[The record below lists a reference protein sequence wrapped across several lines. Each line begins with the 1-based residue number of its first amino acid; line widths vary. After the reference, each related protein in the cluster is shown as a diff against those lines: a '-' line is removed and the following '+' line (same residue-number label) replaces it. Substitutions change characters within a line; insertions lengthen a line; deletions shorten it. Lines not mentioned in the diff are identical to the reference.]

1 MNPSPQTSYVAVSP
15 EMAMMRLITGFWI
28 SRAICVFAQLG
39 LADQIK
45 DEARSAAELAAITNA
60 HEPSLQRLLRA
71 LATIGILNEIDEGN
85 FGLTPLS
92 KTLRTDVPGSLCS
105 TAVLELGGENYA
117 AWGDLFH
124 SIKTGEVAFDHV
136 FGMNLWESLER
147 SPEDARIFNDSMSRA
162 AAETNEAILASYD
175 FSGVKRIVDIGGGHG
190 ALIISILTEYPEMDG
205 VLFDTPSV
213 IEGAVAR
220 IDAAGLTDRCEA
232 VAGDFFTGLP
242 IGADAYILKWIIHDW
257 NDERARTILKNCRNA
272 ITNDGK
278 LILVEAVIPPGNEPH
293 FGKFLDLN
301 MMVMTG
307 GLERTEEEFR
317 RLLDAS
323 GFRLVRVI
331 PTNSPISIIE
341 AVPI

>member
-1 MNPSPQTSYVAVSP
+1 MNPSPQSSSVAVSP
-15 EMAMMRLITGFWI
+15 EMAMMQLITGFWI

-45 DEARSAAELAAITNA
+45 DGAPSAVELAAITNTHA
-60 HEPSLQRLLRA
+60 PSLQRLLRA
-71 LATIGILNEIDEGN
+71 LATIGVLNEIGEGN

-105 TAVLELGGENYA
+105 TAALELGGENYA

-147 SPEDARIFNDSMSRA
+147 NPEDARIFNDSMSRA
-162 AAETNEAILASYD
+162 TAETNEAILASYD
-175 FSGVKRIVDIGGGHG
+175 FSAVKRIVEVGGGHG
-190 ALIISILTEYPEMDG
+190 ALIISILTEYPEMNG
-205 VLFDTPSV
+205 ILFDRPSV
-213 IEGAVAR
+213 IEGAISR
-220 IDAAGLTDRCEA
+220 IDDAGFTDRCEA
-232 VAGDFFTGLP
+232 VAGDFFIGLP
-242 IGADAYILKWIIHDW
+242 SGADAYILKWIIHDW
-257 NDERARTILKNCRNA
+257 NDERAHTILKNCRNA
-272 ITNDGK
+272 IRNDGK
-278 LILVEAVIPPGNEPH
+278 LILVETVIPPGNEPH

-323 GFRLVRVI
+323 SFRLVRVV
-331 PTNSPISIIE
+331 PTNSPISIVE
-341 AVPI
+341 AVPV